1 MKHENY
7 MSDSIGCLQVV
18 RIYSFISE
26 EIKVYKRA
34 SYIVFLFVTTE
45 NKNLITEIKH
55 VLRAFIGW
63 WKPRKG
69 LWEFLRRDLLSNSP
83 KRSLWFSPSYE
94 CMVNSFYFLHQD
106 HKNILLFTVFL
117 YCFLGTMEEAPW
129 LSVEAAWLSGQSRGF
144 EYGRPGFKSP
154 TRTTE
159 WICPRWSQGQIHHAL

>member
-1 MKHENY
+1 MDSKCGLIGLQVCFHRAMKHENY

-63 WKPRKG
+63 
-69 LWEFLRRDLLSNSP
+69 
-83 KRSLWFSPSYE
+83 
-94 CMVNSFYFLHQD
+94 
-106 HKNILLFTVFL
+106 
-117 YCFLGTMEEAPW
+117 
-129 LSVEAAWLSGQSRGF
+129 
-144 EYGRPGFKSP
+144 
-154 TRTTE
+154 
-159 WICPRWSQGQIHHAL
+159 